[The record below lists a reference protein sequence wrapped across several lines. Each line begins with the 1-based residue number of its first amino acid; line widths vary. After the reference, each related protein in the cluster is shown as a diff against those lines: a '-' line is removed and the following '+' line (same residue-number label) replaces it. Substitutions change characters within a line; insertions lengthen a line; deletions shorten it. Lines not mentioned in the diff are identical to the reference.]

1 MKMYRAENLKY
12 RHSFTGILW
21 FLMQLLT
28 LALAYGISRG
38 NGISSAY
45 TGGIH

>member
-28 LALAYGISRG
+28 SYDR
-38 NGISSAY
+38 
-45 TGGIH
+45 